1 MDSAAAVR
9 LQTLHEVAALR
20 RQEAEQASA
29 DTLRRGAP
37 HDAASASASA
47 PGQPW
52 PANLLVPSVASGSL
66 ALLGLALLS
75 LLLRK

>member
-20 RQEAEQASA
+20 RQEAELTSA
-29 DTLRRGAP
+29 DSQRRGAP
-37 HDAASASASA
+37 HDAASARASA

-52 PANLLVPSVASGSL
+52 PAILLVPTLASGSL
-66 ALLGLALLS
+66 ALFGLALL
-75 LLLRK
+75 LRK